1 MDLYDSKILSYPKPD
16 TSWVEPLER
25 ALGYTLKMAKQIDL
39 INMVPDTVL
48 SSTKYCL
55 VEKGK
60 EYLVYLPDTANVSL
74 DLTDDAGEYSVEWVN
89 ADNMKATKGD
99 NIMGGDTVK
108 FVSPLNSKDALIHL
122 KKE

>member
-1 MDLYDSKILSYPKPD
+1 
-16 TSWVEPLER
+16 
-25 ALGYTLKMAKQIDL
+25 
-39 INMVPDTVL
+39 L

-60 EYLVYLPDTANVSL
+60 EYLVFLPDTANVSL

-89 ADNMKATKGD
+89 ADNMKVTKGD

-108 FVSPLNSKDALIHL
+108 FVSPLNSQNALIHL